1 MQLLLEEIMSSLCY
15 IEIVNMF
22 TKDQYR
28 SLFFPAFGCLYF
40 DSKSTVMKNKK
51 KVIEVIT
58 EFPVILYTLKTDRR
72 EEATDYILDASNYA
86 QPTNLLTVA
95 NPDCL
100 FLNLKLPFT
109 SAIEIVNNAMEE
121 SNYLKVGMI
130 VKDQTTFYERL
141 CASFAK
147 DYLVDSNVEVKKM
160 PAVISYRQ
168 LN

>member
-1 MQLLLEEIMSSLCY
+1 
-15 IEIVNMF
+15 
-22 TKDQYR
+22 
-28 SLFFPAFGCLYF
+28 
-40 DSKSTVMKNKK
+40 MKNKK

-100 FLNLKLPFT
+100 LLNLKLPFT

-147 DYLVDSNVEVKKM
+147 DYLVDSNVEVKKCL
-160 PAVISYRQ
+160 Q
-168 LN
+168 